1 MLRRTA
7 LATLVLLAVVS
18 SATAAERAAAA
29 LARQAPTDRD
39 QCQLLI
45 ALCHAAV
52 VAGVRA
58 NETPWSSRTDTLI
71 YSQEGKAALAVRD
84 AQDAAR
90 VIEQRH
96 GGGRLP
102 CFDHPECR
110 FLGKPT
116 VTKTPPERSP

>member
-1 MLRRTA
+1 MRRP
-7 LATLVLLAVVS
+7 LLALLALLALPHVS
-18 SATAAERAAAA
+18 IAAESAAAA
-29 LARQAPTDRD
+29 FARQAPTDRD
-39 QCQLLI
+39 QCQVLL

-58 NETPWSSRTDTLI
+58 NATPWSNRTDTLI
-71 YSQEGKAALAVRD
+71 YSQEGKAGLAARD
-84 AQDAAR
+84 ARDAAR

-110 FLGKPT
+110 FLGMPAT
-116 VTKTPPERSP
+116 SPPPGRTR

>member
-1 MLRRTA
+1 MLRRTT
-7 LATLVLLAVVS
+7 LATLVLLAVVPP
-18 SATAAERAAAA
+18 ATAADSAAAA

-39 QCQLLI
+39 QCQLLL

-71 YSQEGKAALAVRD
+71 YSQEGKAALAARD
-84 AQDAAR
+84 ARDAAR

-96 GGGRLP
+96 GGRRLP
-102 CFDHPECR
+102 CFDHPDCR

-116 VTKTPPERSP
+116 AEKAPPERTP